1 MTLARRKGSRVRWGQ
16 NFLVDRNIAEHI
28 VSWADIDGRNVVEI
42 GPGKGAL
49 TEMLAQRAGR
59 LALVEIDPELARSW
73 QQRFENDSRVA
84 VYLAD
89 ALELDLAT
97 VSPLPVS
104 VVANLP
110 YETGTAIVRRLL
122 AKPADL
128 EAAVVMLQKEVC
140 ERLLARPGNKSF
152 GVLALHT
159 QLVADVHPGR
169 LVPASCFRPQPKV
182 SSQLV
187 RIVPL
192 PRPRHEVGSLRV
204 FEQLVATAFTQRR
217 KMLRNSVGKWVDE
230 RLGDGQG
237 LALLDAVGI
246 RPDRRPETV
255 DVETFA
261 ALSARLHVELE
272 HRA

>member
-1 MTLARRKGSRVRWGQ
+1 VRWGQ

-28 VSWADIDGRNVVEI
+28 VSWADIDGGDVVEI

-84 VYLAD
+84 VYHAD
-89 ALELDLAT
+89 ALELDLSA

-122 AKPADL
+122 TNPADL
-128 EAAVVMLQKEVC
+128 KAAVVMLQKEVC

-169 LVPASCFRPQPKV
+169 VVPASCFRPQPKV

-192 PRPRHEVGSLRV
+192 PRPRYEVGSLRI
-204 FEQLVATAFTQRR
+204 FEQLVSIAFTQRR
-217 KMLRNSVGKWVDE
+217 KMLRNSVGKWIDE
-230 RLGDGQG
+230 RLGEGQG
-237 LALLDAVGI
+237 LALLDTVGI
-246 RPDRRPETV
+246 LPDRRPETV